1 MLGAP
6 ASLFDASL
14 PDTSLSDE
22 ALSHSEASSP
32 GIRASEDVPRGG
44 PSPTPLPG
52 EALARLELPEDRPI
66 LTLAQ
71 AVDTLC
77 AKPGIQHVVG
87 AAGSAPALLARAAVA
102 RGARRVVVVTHDLE
116 AAQRTLADLRHFAHG
131 LGGPASLSTPLGGE
145 REPLLAVAPEPG
157 PYAEVHPDRR
167 ATMQRAAA
175 LFRLGAGID
184 HRLVVATAP
193 TLMRRVVARS
203 TLTAAGVRLEAE
215 TETDQAELVQ
225 RLSAAGYLRVPVVED
240 AGSFAVR
247 GALLDVWPPF
257 AERPVRVE
265 FYGDLVLAMR
275 PFDPDDQ
282 RTAGELAELW
292 LPPAREAIVTPA
304 RIEQA
309 RQAMRTLCDAV
320 NLPSTKARLL
330 AEDVATGKAFFGVE
344 GYLPAFGELVPVWE
358 YFGPDA
364 VVICEEGPRLVA
376 SMRAELE
383 RAQQGEAARQGFPHF
398 PPAKLYLDEA
408 ALMRELACRPTV
420 VTHRV
425 GTAGPPQ
432 SGTIAELETVPVD
445 APTLAISDHADLEQ
459 ATKQARLSQGRQGAL
474 EPLLRRLELWH
485 EHGLQIVIA
494 ARTTG
499 QAERLAALLGHRG
512 VPVSLPGSAQKSD
525 PEGDADPGD
534 RESPIR
540 LPDTPTPS
548 PDEKR
553 VRVVVGT
560 LARGALALAEGWV
573 LVTEEEIFGHRA
585 HRKTARRTST
595 RSTLETLRA
604 LDPGDYVVHAE
615 HGIGRYAGLERKL
628 IHGVGM
634 DLLVIEYQGG
644 DKLFLPVYRMNQL
657 EKYSGGEGA
666 PRLDRLGGQS
676 FAKTKAKV
684 QRRVRQ
690 MADELLKLYAE
701 RAALCKAPLPPLD
714 DDYATFAATFPFE
727 ETRDQEA
734 AIADVMRDLGSER
747 VADRLVCGDVGFG
760 KTEVALRAAF
770 RNVMAGRQVALL
782 CPTTVLAQQHYYTF
796 THRLDGYPIVVH
808 VLSRFQSKEEQQK
821 TLRGLKAGGVDIV
834 IGTHRLLSKDVH
846 FRQLGLLV
854 VDEEQRFGVVHK
866 ERIKQLRASVDA
878 LTLSAT
884 PIPRT
889 LQLAIGG
896 LRDLS
901 LISTPPVDRRAI
913 RTITSSFDEALVR
926 EAILR
931 ELGRGGQ
938 VFYVH
943 NRVQGICERAAR
955 VQALLPEARLAV
967 THGQMREST
976 LEKTMLD
983 FVAGEYDVLVTTAI
997 IESGLDIP
1005 RANTILIDRADL
1017 YGLAQL
1023 YQLRGRVGRSSERA
1037 YCYLLVPP
1045 PSQISDEARARIE
1058 ALERHTELGSGFHI
1072 ASLDLELRGAGE
1084 LLGAEQSGFT
1094 AAVGFELFCQMLE
1107 EATRELRGEVV
1118 EADIEPELSFD
1129 VEALIPEDYMAEVGV
1144 RLGFYK
1150 RLASAHDEA
1159 ETAEIGAEM
1168 EDRFGPAPVEVRR
1181 LVELMRLKTELRR
1194 LRVLGMEA
1202 TRSAVILHLGD
1213 DTPLDA
1219 AKVGA
1224 LVAKKKSPYRL
1235 SPDGRLTRRLGE
1247 AESAENGLI
1256 LLDRMLEELAS
1267 CLKAGA
1273 N

>member
-1 MLGAP
+1 
-6 ASLFDASL
+6 
-14 PDTSLSDE
+14 
-22 ALSHSEASSP
+22 
-32 GIRASEDVPRGG
+32 
-44 PSPTPLPG
+44 
-52 EALARLELPEDRPI
+52 
-66 LTLAQ
+66 
-71 AVDTLC
+71 
-77 AKPGIQHVVG
+77 
-87 AAGSAPALLARAAVA
+87 
-102 RGARRVVVVTHDLE
+102 
-116 AAQRTLADLRHFAHG
+116 
-131 LGGPASLSTPLGGE
+131 
-145 REPLLAVAPEPG
+145 
-157 PYAEVHPDRR
+157 
-167 ATMQRAAA
+167 
-175 LFRLGAGID
+175 
-184 HRLVVATAP
+184 
-193 TLMRRVVARS
+193 
-203 TLTAAGVRLEAE
+203 
-215 TETDQAELVQ
+215 
-225 RLSAAGYLRVPVVED
+225 
-240 AGSFAVR
+240 
-247 GALLDVWPPF
+247 
-257 AERPVRVE
+257 
-265 FYGDLVLAMR
+265 MR
-275 PFDPDDQ
+275 PFNPDDQ

-304 RIEQA
+304 QTEQA
-309 RQAMRTLCDAV
+309 RQAMRALCDAV

-330 AEDVATGKAFFGVE
+330 AEDVATGKAFFGAE
-344 GYLPAFGELVPVWE
+344 GYLPAFGELVPVWD
-358 YFGPDA
+358 YFGSEA
-364 VVICEEGPRLVA
+364 VVICEEGARLVA
-376 SMRAELE
+376 SVRAELE
-383 RAQQGEAARQGFPHF
+383 RGYQGEAARQGFPHF
-398 PPAKLYLDEA
+398 PIAKLYLDEA
-408 ALMRELACRPTV
+408 ALMYELALRPTV

-432 SGTIAELETVPVD
+432 PGQIAELETVPIE

-459 ATKQARLSQGRQGAL
+459 ATKQARLSQGRHGAL
-474 EPLLRRLELWH
+474 EPLLRRLELWQ
-485 EHGLQIVIA
+485 EHGLRIVIA
-494 ARTTG
+494 ARATS
-499 QAERLAALLGHRG
+499 QAERIAALLGHRG
-512 VPVSLPGSAQKSD
+512 VRVSLPSNTQSPEPEADRDTDAAGRGSPA
-525 PEGDADPGD
+525 A
-534 RESPIR
+534 
-540 LPDTPTPS
+540 LPDRPARAPGE
-548 PDEKR
+548 PG
-553 VRVVVGT
+553 VQVVVGT

-585 HRKTARRTST
+585 HRKTPRRTST
-595 RSTLETLRA
+595 PSTLEALRA

-615 HGIGRYAGLERKL
+615 HGIGRYLGLERKL
-628 IHGVGM
+628 IQGVGM

-644 DKLFLPVYRMNQL
+644 DKLFLPVYRMNQV
-657 EKYSGGEGA
+657 EKYSGGEGT
-666 PRLDRLGGQS
+666 PKLDRLGGQS

-701 RAALCKAPLPPLD
+701 RAALSKAPLPSLD
-714 DDYATFAATFPFE
+714 DEYSTFAATFPFE

-770 RNVMAGRQVALL
+770 RNAMAGRQVALL

-796 THRLDGYPIVVH
+796 TRRLDGYPIVVH
-808 VLSRFQSKEEQQK
+808 VLSRFQSKEEQQN
-821 TLRGLKAGGVDIV
+821 TLRGLKAGAVDIV

-846 FRQLGLLV
+846 FKQLGLLV

-938 VFYVH
+938 IFYVY
-943 NRVQGICERAAR
+943 NRVEGIYERAAR
-955 VQALLPEARLAV
+955 VQGLVPEARLAV
-967 THGQMREST
+967 AHGQMRESA

-1017 YGLAQL
+1017 FGLAQL

-1045 PSQISDEARARIE
+1045 PSQITDEARARIE
-1058 ALERHTELGSGFHI
+1058 ALEQHTQLGSGFQV
-1072 ASLDLELRGAGE
+1072 ASLDLELRGSGE

-1118 EADIEPELSFD
+1118 EAEVEPELSYD
-1129 VEALIPEDYMAEVGV
+1129 VEALIPEDYISEVGV

-1150 RLASAHDEA
+1150 RLASAQDEA
-1159 ETAEIGAEM
+1159 GTAEIGAEM

-1181 LVELMRLKTELRR
+1181 LVELMRLKVELRR
-1194 LRVLGMEA
+1194 LKVLGMEA
-1202 TRSAVILHLGD
+1202 TRNAVTLHLRD
-1213 DTPLDA
+1213 DTPLDPA
-1219 AKVGA
+1219 QVGA

-1247 AESAENGLI
+1247 GEAAENGLA
-1256 LLDRMLEELAS
+1256 LLDRMLDELAR
-1267 CLKAGA
+1267 CLKSAA